1 MSLHQ
6 QIREGDLYTGVISAS
21 LFVLA
26 ELSANS
32 GLLGRLEF
40 HATQH
45 QCLWHL
51 EHGTGLEKHAPVLF
65 QLTAGSELDTW
76 LGGLDGA
83 FACTVVEAALP
94 LEALARH
101 LRHFGKV
108 QQGQRR
114 YFLRLGDPRSLSLF
128 VGSLTHRPD
137 TLARLFDHGRVRRL
151 YFHDARTGL
160 ALGAQP
166 LFEQKEGGNEREGCL
181 AWLPLRHEVPA

>member
-6 QIREGDLYTGVISAS
+6 QLSEGSLYTGVVSAS

-26 ELSANS
+26 EASANP

-40 HATQH
+40 HSTRH

-51 EHGTGLEKHAPVLF
+51 DHHTGLEKHAPLLF
-65 QLTAGSELDTW
+65 QLTAGSELDAW

-83 FACTVVEAALP
+83 FACTVAETTLP

-101 LRHFGKV
+101 LRRFGKI
-108 QQGQRR
+108 QEGRRR
-114 YFLRLGDPRSLSLF
+114 YFMRLGDPQSLSF
-128 VGSLTHRPD
+128 YVGSLTQQPD
-137 TLARLFDHGRVRRL
+137 TLARLFDHGRIRRL
-151 YFHDARTGL
+151 YFHDSRTGL

-166 LFEQKEGGNEREGCL
+166 LFEQTESSIEREGCL

>member
-6 QIREGDLYTGVISAS
+6 QLSEGGLYTGVVSAS

-26 ELSANS
+26 EASANA

-40 HATQH
+40 HASQH

-65 QLTAGSELDTW
+65 QLIAGSELDAW
-76 LGGLDGA
+76 FGGLDEA

-94 LEALARH
+94 LETLARH
-101 LRHFGKV
+101 LRRFGKV
-108 QQGQRR
+108 QEGRRR
-114 YFLRLGDPRSLSLF
+114 YFLRLGDPRSLSLY

-137 TLARLFDHGRVRRL
+137 ILARLFDHGRIRRL
-151 YFHDARTGL
+151 YFHDSRTGL

-166 LFEQKEGGNEREGCL
+166 LFEQTEGSTEQEGCL
-181 AWLPLRHEVPA
+181 AWLPLRQEVPA

>member
-6 QIREGDLYTGVISAS
+6 QLSEGGLYTGVVSAS

-26 ELSANS
+26 EASANP

-40 HATQH
+40 HSIQH

-51 EHGTGLEKHAPVLF
+51 EYNTGIEKHAPLLF
-65 QLTAGSELDTW
+65 RLTAGSELDAW

-83 FACTVVEAALP
+83 FACTVVEAALS
-94 LEALARH
+94 LETLARH
-101 LRHFGKV
+101 LRRFGKV
-108 QQGQRR
+108 QEGQRR
-114 YFLRLGDPRSLSLF
+114 YFLRLGDPRSLSLY

-137 TLARLFDHGRVRRL
+137 TLARLFDHGRIRRL
-151 YFHDARTGL
+151 YFHDSRTGL

-166 LFEQKEGGNEREGCL
+166 LFEQTEGRSEREGCL
-181 AWLPLRHEVPA
+181 AWRPLRREVPA

>member
-6 QIREGDLYTGVISAS
+6 QLCEGDLYTGVVSAS

-26 ELSANS
+26 EASAIP

-51 EHGTGLEKHAPVLF
+51 EHGTEMEKHAPVLF

-83 FACTVVEAALP
+83 FACTVIEAAQP
-94 LEALARH
+94 LEAIARH
-101 LRHFGKV
+101 LRRFGKV
-108 QQGQRR
+108 QEGQRR
-114 YFLRLGDPRSLSLF
+114 YFLRLGDPRSLCLY

-151 YFHDARTGL
+151 YFHDPGIGL

-166 LFEQKEGGNEREGCL
+166 LFEQTEGSGEREGCL
-181 AWLPLRHEVPA
+181 AWLPLHQEIPA